1 MKDTDYYRIQELIHF
16 GANDQIAKLAAW
28 SWELMN
34 NGKYKKPAR
43 VLKAAEKMQKLARKS
58 EK

>member
-1 MKDTDYYRIQELIHF
+1 MKDTDYDRIQELRHF
-16 GANDQIAKLAAW
+16 AANDQIKKLAQW
-28 SWELMN
+28 IWDLMG
-34 NGKYKKPAR
+34 NGEYKKPAR